1 MVNSGHPAQTTLT
14 IGLVAGILC
23 TSTGAI
29 LIRFAQSEQVPSITI
44 AAARLAFASIIIAP
58 LTLIKYRSKIQAMT
72 RKEWLLAL
80 LSGLFLA
87 LHFASWITSLEYTS
101 VANSVVLVSTAPLW
115 VVLLSSLLFREKVS
129 RYMLLGL
136 ALALIGGTIISISDA
151 CTWQSGRFVCGG
163 PEMGLA
169 GSEISGDL
177 LALTGAWMAA
187 GYLLIGRR
195 LRKSLPLIPYIQI
208 VYGTGALVLIGIMLL
223 TGNTLL
229 GFTPLSYLYFL
240 LLAIIPQLLGHTLF
254 NWALR
259 FIPASFVAVVLLG
272 EPIGSTLFAFLLFN
286 ERPGALMLSG
296 AVFLLAGIWF
306 SSKNLT

>member
-1 MVNSGHPAQTTLT
+1 MRNPGHPAQATLT
-14 IGLVAGILC
+14 IGLVAGILF

-29 LIRFAQSEQVPSITI
+29 LIRFAQSEQAPSITI
-44 AAARLAFASIIIAP
+44 AAARLAFASIILVP
-58 LTLIKYRSKIQAMT
+58 FTLAKYRPNILAMT

-80 LSGLFLA
+80 LSGIFLA

-115 VVLLSSLLFREKVS
+115 VVLLSSLLFRERIS
-129 RYMLLGL
+129 RYTLLGL
-136 ALALIGGTIISISDA
+136 TLALIGGTIISISDSCA
-151 CTWQSGRFVCGG
+151 WQTGKFVCGG

-169 GSEISGDL
+169 GSGLTGDL
-177 LALTGAWMAA
+177 LALAGAWMAA

-195 LRKSLPLIPYIQI
+195 LRKSLPLLPYIQI
-208 VYGTGALVLIGIMLL
+208 VYGTGALVLIAIMLL

-229 GFTPLSYLYFL
+229 GLSPLAYLYFL
-240 LLAIIPQLLGHTLF
+240 LLALIPQLLGHTLF

-259 FIPASFVAVVLLG
+259 YIPASFVAVVLLG

-296 AVFLLAGIWF
+296 AVFLLVGIWF